1 MSSAVQLEGQDSAA
15 VVERT
20 VVKTSPEAAKTKC
33 VFADGTYILVS
44 NLLAS
49 LIRAGA
55 ELRFPAN
62 LQAADVSTQIYI
74 RNTSSQQ
81 RRHDAYQA
89 DIGYATH
96 PKNDKRGNL
105 FVSADVAGVGI
116 GIRAIHL
123 SSDVLRDYF
132 YVGNRRRAWDRQPS
146 FYELLRVNAN
156 ASPTDLRL
164 AFKLRKLELQTA
176 RAALGELRTIERAFN
191 ILAHPELRSCYDALL
206 SDPASAAL
214 FPYGG
219 FGSLLTMG
227 NCSRDGTT
235 FCASRILA
243 FLPGQAT
250 IHMRVALRKCIFY
263 GDRAIY
269 RDVRRKC
276 EITFDQCALPLSWD
290 SSWNQWKH
298 LLGAK
303 AGLRAT
309 FVQSGKYQRRGEVWH
324 LVNWQTALPSR
335 MEVTLPAN
343 IAEQINEARHT
354 HHRFG
359 QFAEAIGR
367 IRGRTESAP
376 IERAELRKLC
386 AELGIPG
393 DFDVALITW
402 KADYDA
408 FYYRQLRKRARRLY
422 LFRSEYIFD
431 VETAVI
437 VEIPQLG
444 HATYLFSKPAGMTD
458 FLALY
463 ARVARHEILQNR
475 GNVAEQ
481 LGLLGRIIHGR
492 KPEAWLKEL
501 KLRLGE
507 ATDYSETSE

>member
-1 MSSAVQLEGQDSAA
+1 MSSAVQIEAQDSAA

-20 VVKTSPEAAKTKC
+20 VVKATPEAAKMKC

-49 LIRAGA
+49 LIRAGD

-62 LQAADVSTQIYI
+62 LQTADLSTHIYI

-96 PKNDKRGNL
+96 PKSDKRGNL

-132 YVGNRRRAWDRQPS
+132 YVGNRRRAWDQQPS
-146 FYELLRVNAN
+146 FYELLRVNAS

-176 RAALGELRTIERAFN
+176 RAPLGEIRMLEHAFN

-206 SDPASAAL
+206 CDPASPAL

-227 NCSRDGTT
+227 DRSRDGTT
-235 FCASRILA
+235 FYASHILA
-243 FLPGQAT
+243 FLPEQT
-250 IHMRVALRKCIFY
+250 RIHMRVALRKCIFY

-290 SSWNQWKH
+290 PGWNQWKH

-303 AGLRAT
+303 AGVKAA
-309 FVQSGKYQRRGEVWH
+309 FIQSGKYQLRGEVWH
-324 LVNWQTALPSR
+324 LVRWQTALPSR
-335 MEVTLPAN
+335 MEVTLQEN

-367 IRGRTESAP
+367 IRARTESAP
-376 IERAELRKLC
+376 IEKAELRKLC

-402 KADYDA
+402 KADYDT
-408 FYYRQLRKRARRLY
+408 FYYRQLCKRARRLY
-422 LFRSEYIFD
+422 LFRSEYILD
-431 VETAVI
+431 LETAVI

-463 ARVARHEILQNR
+463 ARVARQEILQNR

-492 KPEAWLKEL
+492 KPQAWLKEL

-507 ATDYSETSE
+507 ATDYSEASE